1 MSSLQHGLQSSTG
14 HFADCGTA
22 TTHSWWKGSAIVAW
36 FKRAALRAHDAQVRA
51 ATRRSLS
58 ALDPRILHD
67 IGYLDGD
74 LTEVTE
80 ILAQRYRDRH
90 LH

>member
-1 MSSLQHGLQSSTG
+1 MSSLQHGLQPTTG
-14 HFADCGTA
+14 PFADCGAA
-22 TTHSWWKGSAIVAW
+22 TSRSWWKDSAIVAW
-36 FKRAALRAHDAQVRA
+36 FKRAAIRAHDAQVKA

-58 ALDPRILHD
+58 ALDPRILQD

-80 ILAQRYRDRH
+80 ILAQRYRERH